1 MDNLN
6 VKNINDEKIFS
17 VIDPQGQGEVQDRIR
32 PISIS
37 INQDVKTVSDE
48 TESKVTISVYWNDTW
63 KEILNLTFNDSLRK
77 EYGKLVEDLTAIQKD
92 VDMKQYKDAE
102 TKTNDMLK
110 YLANISNKYTQ
121 MSTKVDNIKSSVN
134 PFVTVTAEKDH
145 FSVKVSERLLNF
157 LLSKFEKVAT
167 LDYRKSNENFCINAS
182 KYNEDTI
189 DLYYHSPALFET
201 QGYMTVVKNFKTIGS
216 YKATYDQFSKLAS
229 KLSFTP
235 EKMGYKKDRF
245 VGYTKTAEV
254 VMQNIFFDTVDEAK
268 EWQEMVDEKKKEEV
282 ATEET
287 NQEETTEKPTV
298 SELPN
303 DVQKG
308 NSPAR
313 EDGGLARPDESFAGA
328 DELPENEPQQQQQM
342 GQGMAASRRINN
354 VKKKAKRFNIKIDD
368 MDITVNDTTD
378 KFTEEEIKQQI
389 IKKNPTIYWSDDRAE
404 HWFFDFPFEVD
415 GDRYWISSEKIAND
429 LNSMTVRVEED
440 AFNKGANK
448 NKKSLKKKAEE
459 KLYKYEELS
468 EDAKDKVRSYFS
480 NNDHSWFYEDQFPE
494 EQEYILKEKYAQYNV
509 ERDNLDIEW
518 DNYNRCTVN
527 LKDKFAYWPAFKTI
541 WVDCA
546 KQVLKDLPMFAKDSE
561 LLEDWATEAASD
573 MYFQHDH
580 FEVYSGL
587 NDIDD
592 QDGME
597 LSYQISDLCTKA
609 YEEKVEPILSDIASD
624 FEDILQKQEDY
635 FYSEQYVEDECAGRE
650 ILFDEEG
657 NIVKEGK
664 KRNGLRRKANLNK
677 KAKFVVKDV
686 ETGLFLK
693 NDKTVED
700 TKDATIYNTREEAEN
715 AIDEIM
721 YKVINKMKEY
731 HPTLEPVNSEDY
743 YEVIEINAST
753 NKKALYGDVQEADIV
768 PAKTETKVYLQS
780 EEKKTA
786 TDYKGEVAE
795 LLDEINEPDVL
806 VDYISEDDAKK
817 ICKELNIPHEA
828 EWYKGDLRGY
838 IAEIPDGMVDVLIEY
853 ISESDAEHIWR
864 QIQRDMGNDIDSSK
878 KINVKKQAEELDV
891 DGEQEEDTIAIGDI
905 VTVDT
910 DTLAD
915 KDEFAKYEV
924 FAGEPAILMEVD
936 KDNIDNVVIEKVE
949 YPYERTTI
957 EKEKIDIYDD
967 VAGEEIILEDADGD
981 EMVATLSAIP
991 EIAASTKIKSVKK
1004 VATLSK
1010 KAGYVKIDTEDYLN
1024 LLSDRAKEIGRQ
1036 IPMEEE
1042 FFNYI
1047 RDFGED
1053 TDFGSPSYVVDNYCI
1068 NGEFVERETGFTAD
1082 GDYSNKFK
1090 EYNGDWNE
1098 FCSNEAVFYNEEE
1111 ACLNLGL

>member
-48 TESKVTISVYWNDTW
+48 TESEVTISVYWNDTW

-121 MSTKVDNIKSSVN
+121 MSTKVDNIKSSAN

-182 KYNEDTI
+182 RYNEDTI

-287 NQEETTEKPTV
+287 NQEETAEKPTV
-298 SELPN
+298 SDLPN

-313 EDGGLARPDESFAGA
+313 EDGGLARPDEDFAGA
-328 DELPENEPQQQQQM
+328 DELPESEPQQQQQS

-354 VKKKAKRFNIKIDD
+354 VKKKAKKFNIKIDD

-378 KFTEEEIKQQI
+378 KFTEEEIKEQI
-389 IKKNPTIYWSDDRAE
+389 VKKNPTIYWSDDRAE
-404 HWFFDFPFEVD
+404 HWFFDFPFEIE

-429 LNSMTVRVEED
+429 LKSMTVRVEED
-440 AFNKGANK
+440 AFNKDSK
-448 NKKSLKKKAEE
+448 NKKALKKKAEE

-468 EDAKDKVRSYFS
+468 EEAKEKVRSYFQ
-480 NNDHSWFYEDQFPE
+480 NDDHSWFYEDQFPE

-509 ERDNLDIEW
+509 ELENLDVKW

-541 WVDCA
+541 WIDCA
-546 KQVLKDLPMFAKDSE
+546 KQVLKDLPRFAKDSE

-587 NDIDD
+587 NDIDGE
-592 QDGME
+592 DGLD
-597 LSYQISDLCTKA
+597 LSYKISDLCTKA
-609 YEEKVEPILSDIASD
+609 YEEKVEPILSDMAGD

-664 KRNGLRRKANLNK
+664 KRKVNL
-677 KAKFVVKDV
+677 
-686 ETGLFLK
+686 T
-693 NDKTVED
+693 
-700 TKDATIYNTREEAEN
+700 
-715 AIDEIM
+715 
-721 YKVINKMKEY
+721 
-731 HPTLEPVNSEDY
+731 
-743 YEVIEINAST
+743 
-753 NKKALYGDVQEADIV
+753 KKALYGDVQEADIV
-768 PAKTETKVYLQS
+768 PAKLETKVYLQS
-780 EEKKTA
+780 DKDKVVYDYDLLVKALDMAKDQKPEDFAVYTLSPDKQDVVSVKYIGKDNVYDYKPNANEYGLVMRRDTGFIDTDYVLEPMISIIRSWNERKKYYSNANKKQRVSKKAEETVEEKIERQV
-786 TDYKGEVAE
+786 GE
-795 LLDEINEPDVL
+795 D
-806 VDYISEDDAKK
+806 
-817 ICKELNIPHEA
+817 
-828 EWYKGDLRGY
+828 GD
-838 IAEIPDGMVDVLIEY
+838 IKA
-853 ISESDAEHIWR
+853 
-864 QIQRDMGNDIDSSK
+864 
-878 KINVKKQAEELDV
+878 
-891 DGEQEEDTIAIGDI
+891 TIAIGDI
-905 VTVDT
+905 VTVDA

-936 KDNIDNVVIEKVE
+936 KGNIDNVVIEKVE

-981 EMVATLSAIP
+981 EMVATISAIP
-991 EIAASTKIKSVKK
+991 EIAASTKINSVKK
-1004 VATLSK
+1004 VARLSK
-1010 KAGYVKIDTEDYLN
+1010 KAGYVKIDIEDYLN